1 MQSDGVK
8 NCLIILVN
16 GDEMVTK
23 NNTTRT
29 LEMILLQRKGGK
41 TTARIIEQILKR
53 PYNSNQIS
61 KLLKI
66 SYNTASRHFQ
76 IMLKYKIVEKKE
88 ISYATYYFASEALL
102 NVKDEFYRIKEL
114 I

>member
-1 MQSDGVK
+1 MS
-8 NCLIILVN
+8 
-16 GDEMVTK
+16 K

-41 TTARIIEQILKR
+41 TTARIIEQILER

-76 IMLKYKIVEKKE
+76 IMLKYKIVEKKD
-88 ISYATYYFASEALL
+88 INYGTYYFVFNQYL
-102 NVKDEFYRIKEL
+102 N
-114 I
+114 

>member
-1 MQSDGVK
+1 MS
-8 NCLIILVN
+8 
-16 GDEMVTK
+16 K
-23 NNTTRT
+23 NNTTRI

-76 IMLKYKIVEKKE
+76 IMLKYKIVEK
-88 ISYATYYFASEALL
+88 IDINYGTYYFASESLL
-102 NVKDEFYRIKEL
+102 NEKEEFYRIKEL